1 MRNNTGKNISE
12 NSRDKDSQKLPYHA
26 KKSATD
32 AFKTSPKRVT
42 QKTAETTGDWLLIEL
57 RKFQKIHNKI
67 MQKRSHMRMIYKDI
81 YL

>member
-1 MRNNTGKNISE
+1 MSFAKNMRNNTGKNISE

-42 QKTAETTGDWLLIEL
+42 QKTAETTGD
-57 RKFQKIHNKI
+57 
-67 MQKRSHMRMIYKDI
+67 
-81 YL
+81 